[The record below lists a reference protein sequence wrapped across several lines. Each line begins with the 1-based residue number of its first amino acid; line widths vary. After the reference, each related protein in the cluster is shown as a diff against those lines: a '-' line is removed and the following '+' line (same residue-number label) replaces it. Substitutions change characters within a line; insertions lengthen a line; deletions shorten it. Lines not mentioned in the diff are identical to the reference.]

1 MTLRTFV
8 PKPRT
13 KAHLVYSAVNNTSA
27 GTHLKFVTEC
37 RVRNAL
43 YYFVGARSGG
53 KLICGKDMLKKFEV

>member
-1 MTLRTFV
+1 
-8 PKPRT
+8 
-13 KAHLVYSAVNNTSA
+13 VYFAVNNTSA

-53 KLICGKDMLKKFEV
+53 GSICGKGMLKMFEV